1 MRTNHA
7 WRKKDSHIKV
17 IIKENTFRKRPL
29 SKLRLQW
36 KDRVQKYVE
45 AVETYIEDKLQKIEK
60 YGDTFY

>member
-1 MRTNHA
+1 
-7 WRKKDSHIKV
+7 V

-36 KDRVQKYVE
+36 KDRVKKYVE
-45 AVETYIEDKLQKIEK
+45 AVETNIEDKLQKIEK